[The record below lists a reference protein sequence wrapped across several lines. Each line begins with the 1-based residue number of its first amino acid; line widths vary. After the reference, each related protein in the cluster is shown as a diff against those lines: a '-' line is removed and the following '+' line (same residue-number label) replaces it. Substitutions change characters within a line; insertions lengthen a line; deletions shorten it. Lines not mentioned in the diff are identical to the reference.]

1 MIVVTSKSFDKKF
14 KKLSKK
20 IQLQAKERISLF
32 TENPFSVILNN
43 HMLHGDQKMLRSIN
57 VNADIRIVYEKVD
70 DTTVRFLEI
79 DTHSNLY

>member
-43 HMLHGDQKMLRSIN
+43 HMLHGDQMMLRSIN